1 MNVNEIRQRFVDEYK
16 RKNFLTD
23 RTGCK
28 FIEIISANFIADEP
42 YIFGE
47 PNYDYIKREI
57 EWYESKS
64 LNVNDI
70 PGGPPKIWQSV
81 ADKHGNI
88 NSNYGWC
95 IYSKENGEQYVNCL
109 VELVKNPDS
118 RRAVMIYNRP
128 NMWTAYNSNGMND
141 FMCTYAVQYFI
152 RYEKLIASV
161 YMRSNDAWAGYRN
174 DYAWQKH
181 VLNKLADELEIEPGH
196 IIWNA
201 GNIHLYDRQFYLI
214 SHYGNT
220 SETHITKE
228 DYEKLYNK

>member
-1 MNVNEIRQRFVDEYK
+1 MNVNDIRHRFVDEYK

-28 FIEIISANFIADEP
+28 FIEIIGANFIADEP
-42 YIFGE
+42 FIFGE

-57 EWYESKS
+57 TWYESMS

-70 PGGPPKIWQSV
+70 PGGPPKIWQQV
-81 ADKHGNI
+81 ADKDGFI

-95 IYSKENGEQYVNCL
+95 VYHPNNFSQYDNCKE
-109 VELVKNPDS
+109 ELKKNPDS

-128 NMWTAYNSNGMND
+128 DMWIDYNFLGRND

-152 RYEKLIASV
+152 RGGGLIASV
-161 YMRSNDAWAGYRN
+161 YMRSNDTVFGYRN
-174 DYAWQKH
+174 DRSWQQH
-181 VLNKLADELEIEPGH
+181 VLDKLAKDLNVQPSI

-201 GNIHLYDRQFYLI
+201 GNLHIYDRHFYYIDHYIKTGQPSI
-214 SHYGNT
+214 SL
-220 SETHITKE
+220 K
-228 DYEKLYNK
+228 DYNVLYKN